1 MLCNRLTVT
10 HHEEEEGEEE
20 EEEEEEEATSDD
32 DGKPKLRNV
41 VCCPIVTFPPE
52 YCEYGSIFNEC

>member
-10 HHEEEEGEEE
+10 HHEEEEGEE

-41 VCCPIVTFPPE
+41 VCCPIDMFPPE